1 MNKAQF
7 WTLIGLSSAVVLL
20 LIAHIIL
27 INLATGYQTKLAIA
41 QQVINQGQASKS
53 ILEKIAVEVY
63 KVSEAKQDQQL
74 KDLMARQQITFN
86 PNTDSAS
93 SNSGS
98 TPAPA
103 PASTTAH

>member
-27 INLATGYQTKLAIA
+27 ITQASGYQTKLAIA

-53 ILEKIAVEVY
+53 ILEKVAVEIY

-86 PNTDSAS
+86 PTTDSAS
-93 SNSGS
+93 SSS
-98 TPAPA
+98 APATAPA
-103 PASTTAH
+103 PTNAH